1 MQYFTK
7 ELWQSAQE
15 PGKLDEYNANWQIA
29 YDKSQQQLTQLRK
42 RVSAEAYRFF
52 AEADLHD
59 GALVKLELEGG
70 SVRNYS
76 HPVSSKLIVS
86 GDFVPLIASSTDRL
100 PVARPALLQFWR
112 RFRGLGLRRVER
124 CRGWISSSRNT
135 LCDRISH
142 RLRIQ
147 RVFCQA
153 PIPHLDIRVRKWR
166 EIPITLIW
174 PCAGHLVSTV
184 DSLVRYS
191 RDMYV
196 HSEDLPLH
204 LS

>member
-1 MQYFTK
+1 M
-7 ELWQSAQE
+7 
-15 PGKLDEYNANWQIA
+15 
-29 YDKSQQQLTQLRK
+29 
-42 RVSAEAYRFF
+42 
-52 AEADLHD
+52 
-59 GALVKLELEGG
+59 
-70 SVRNYS
+70 
-76 HPVSSKLIVS
+76 

-204 LS
+204 LSRISTAAGDWLIAAQNAAQSQNGDTLFLKLIREEVIFT